1 MRLYAAEAT
10 LILGKLRKDGSR
22 RVLAIRPVDW
32 SGIAAAL
39 RTHEVPVRIAT
50 DGGILV
56 HLPSRYQRVFFFLEE
71 SFPGEPS
78 PIHRSSARR
87 RSRRR
92 APIRHEGNGDTK

>member
-22 RVLAIRPVDW
+22 RVLAIRPHDW

-39 RTHEVPVRIAT
+39 RTHEVPVRTAS

-71 SFPGEPS
+71 GFPGEPS
-78 PIHRSSARR
+78 PIHRSSSRK
-87 RSRRR
+87 RSRRKAR
-92 APIRHEGNGDTK
+92 SHHQGNGDTE

>member
-22 RVLAIRPVDW
+22 RVLAIRPLNW

-39 RTHEVPVRIAT
+39 RTHEVPVQTAS

-56 HLPSRYQRVFFFLEE
+56 HLPSRYQQVFFFLEE
-71 SFPGEPS
+71 TFPGEPS
-78 PIHRSSARR
+78 PMHRSPGRK
-87 RSRRR
+87 RSRRKAR
-92 APIRHEGNGDTK
+92 SHHQGSGDTK

>member
-1 MRLYAAEAT
+1 MRYRVKGAT
-10 LILGKLRKDGSR
+10 FILGRLRKDGSR
-22 RVLAIRPVDW
+22 RVLAVRPLDW

-39 RTHEVPVRIAT
+39 RTHEVPVQTAS

-78 PIHRSSARR
+78 PIHRSSHRK

-92 APIRHEGNGDTK
+92 APMQPARNGDIP